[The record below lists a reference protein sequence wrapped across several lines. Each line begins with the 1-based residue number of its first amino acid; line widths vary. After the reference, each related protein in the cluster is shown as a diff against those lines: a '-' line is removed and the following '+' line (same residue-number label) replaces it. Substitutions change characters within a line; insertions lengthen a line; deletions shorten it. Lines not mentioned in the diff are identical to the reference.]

1 MSGSTILDLVMPI
14 IDDVG
19 VCKLPCPVRT
29 IAGGGIVS
37 TPSNVC
43 SGLVYT
49 KTCDYDS
56 IVLQAAVTS
65 AARGQK
71 VLVIMGG
78 HRWARLPPGWHQMP
92 QPQPGIM
99 QSVSFLYPASVKV
112 EWLRKIFPD
121 MSFIGAS

>member
-1 MSGSTILDLVMPI
+1 MGNGTILDLVMPI

-29 IAGGGIVS
+29 ISGAGVVS

-49 KTCDYDS
+49 KTCSYDS

-65 AARGQK
+65 AARGKK

-78 HRWARLPPGWHQMP
+78 HRQGLAT
-92 QPQPGIM
+92 
-99 QSVSFLYPASVKV
+99 LYT
-112 EWLRKIFPD
+112 
-121 MSFIGAS
+121 